1 MATLSAE
8 YHVDSNQKRGI
19 AFFRFFLL
27 MHDCCDLWGQYYFA
41 KENSWAGFGGQERVL
56 GERGASMPAHVRA
69 CPGMP
74 GHARARPGTPQD
86 ADASLFARGRFCL

>member
-41 KENSWAGFGGQERVL
+41 KENSWAGFGGQERVDG
-56 GERGASMPAHVRA
+56 GESSALFLSAIERAVLEAIDGGTEAVGDDKSMIR
-69 CPGMP
+69 
-74 GHARARPGTPQD
+74 
-86 ADASLFARGRFCL
+86 